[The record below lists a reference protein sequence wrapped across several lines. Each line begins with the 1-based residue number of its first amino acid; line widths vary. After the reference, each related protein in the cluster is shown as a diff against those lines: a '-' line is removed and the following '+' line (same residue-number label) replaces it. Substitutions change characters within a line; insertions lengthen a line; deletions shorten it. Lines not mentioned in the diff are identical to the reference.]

1 MMLISSVNHHSQGKP
16 QRVFI
21 WTQNICIME
30 VFFNSFVPQ
39 DRLKMRVGWNG
50 IWIFLR
56 INTLVK
62 IITISSNVIGA
73 SAVLYITYLSV
84 QL

>member
-1 MMLISSVNHHSQGKP
+1 
-16 QRVFI
+16 
-21 WTQNICIME
+21 
-30 VFFNSFVPQ
+30 
-39 DRLKMRVGWNG
+39 MRVGWNG
-50 IWIFLR
+50 MWIFLR